1 MKKKIS
7 NEASISINNT
17 SVGIDLNSAKIAC
30 EYCAKSTD
38 GYSYLI
44 NENGS
49 PQIKYFFEIVKNGNR
64 TFKKSSISKIP
75 KNTYNMMID
84 SLLLRL
90 RKTNMNP
97 IYQRSLVWS
106 SNDKTN
112 LIDALIQGRSIGA
125 LTFVKNDFSDEF
137 LYEILDGK
145 QRLSTIAE
153 FIADSFPYQNIF
165 FSELTKAAQLDFLNQ
180 PVAVSELSFSNDK
193 EKIEYFIE
201 LNSAGVK
208 ISDDFL
214 KNLKNQ
220 YLKG

>member
-1 MKKKIS
+1 MKKKIL
-7 NEASISINNT
+7 NETAVSINNT
-17 SVGIDLNSAKIAC
+17 SIGIDLNSAKITC
-30 EYCAKSTD
+30 EYSAKSID

-44 NENGS
+44 NESGS
-49 PQIKYFFEIVKNGNR
+49 PQIKYFFEIVKSGNR
-64 TFKKSSISKIP
+64 AFKKSPISKIP

-106 SNDKTN
+106 LNDKTN
-112 LIDALIQGRSIGA
+112 LIDALVQGRNIGI
-125 LTFVKNDFSDEF
+125 LTFVKNDFSNEF
-137 LYEILDGK
+137 LYEILNGK

-153 FIADSFPYQNIF
+153 FIADGFPYQNIF

-180 PVAVSELSFSNDK
+180 SIAVSEISFTNDR

-201 LNSAGVK
+201 LNSTGVK

-220 YLKG
+220 YLKE

>member
-1 MKKKIS
+1 MKKKIL
-7 NEASISINNT
+7 NETAVSINNI
-17 SVGIDLNSAKIAC
+17 SIGIDLNSAKIDR
-30 EYCAKSTD
+30 EYTAKSTD

-44 NENGS
+44 NENGN
-49 PQIKYFFEIVKNGNR
+49 PQIKYFFEILKSGDR
-64 TFKKSSISKIP
+64 AFKKSSISKIP

-84 SLLLRL
+84 GLLLQL

-97 IYQRSLVWS
+97 IYQRSLIWS
-106 SNDKTN
+106 LNDKTN
-112 LIDALIQGRSIGA
+112 LIDALVQGRSIGT

-153 FIADSFPYQNIF
+153 FIADGFPYQNIF

-180 PVAVSELSFSNDK
+180 SIAVSEISFTNDR

-201 LNSAGVK
+201 LNSTGVK

-220 YLKG
+220 YLKE